1 MNNQVENSRMFKR
14 GSALGYLEDED
25 RFLTARADPEFSF
38 GVIGCGMMGQ
48 EHIYNALLV
57 GRAKIGGLYDPA
69 AKSIDAAT
77 RLIARNGQQE
87 APRIYAS
94 LAQAVADPDTDAL
107 IIATPNY
114 THIDVVRTVV
124 GSNKALFV
132 EKPIATT
139 VADAF
144 EVCQLAAAHSQ
155 PVRFG
160 LQYRYKSVYA
170 EALTEVFERR
180 SVGRVHSVNMLEH
193 RFPFLDKVQQWNKF
207 SAYTGGTLVE
217 KCCHY
222 FDLMNLFAGGNPQRI
237 FAVGNQAV
245 NFHNFVYDNK
255 KADGLD
261 QAQLSIQYDNGV
273 IGGFSL
279 CMFTPGTREE
289 LVVCGDAGR
298 VHASES
304 ARLGEANENRLEV
317 WRGENAASSVR
328 APEYPSYITK
338 AGHHGSTFFEHLSF
352 VDELS
357 GGVVSGPNLADG
369 LWSVAVGAAAQLSI
383 ERGAAVDVAEV
394 LPAGFDPA
402 HWVKTNFQ
410 ED

>member
-14 GSALGYLEDED
+14 GGALGYLEDED

-144 EVCQLAAAHSQ
+144 EMCQLAAAHSQ

-222 FDLMNLFAGGNPQRI
+222 FDLMNLFSGGNPQRV

-357 GGVVSGPNLADG
+357 GGVASGPNLADG

>member
-1 MNNQVENSRMFKR
+1 VNNQVENSRMFKR

-69 AKSIDAAT
+69 AKSIDTAK

>member
-14 GSALGYLEDED
+14 GGALGYLEDED
-25 RFLTARADPEFSF
+25 RFLTARADPEFTF

-94 LAQAVADPDTDAL
+94 LAQAGAAPDTDAL
-107 IIATPNY
+107 ILATPNY

-144 EVCQLAAAHSQ
+144 ELCQLAAAHSQ

-222 FDLMNLFAGGNPQRI
+222 FDLMNLFSGGNPERV

-357 GGVVSGPNLADG
+357 GGEVSGPNLADG

-402 HWVKTNFQ
+402 QWVKTNYQ
-410 ED
+410 EG

>member
-222 FDLMNLFAGGNPQRI
+222 FDLMNLFAGGNPQRV

-357 GGVVSGPNLADG
+357 GGVASGPNLADG

-410 ED
+410 EG

>member
-222 FDLMNLFAGGNPQRI
+222 FDLMNVFAGGNPQRI

-328 APEYPSYITK
+328 APDYPSYITK

-383 ERGAAVDVAEV
+383 ERGVAVDVAEV

>member
-222 FDLMNLFAGGNPQRI
+222 FDLMNLFAGGNPRQV

>member
-77 RLIARNGQQE
+77 RLIARNGHQE

-222 FDLMNLFAGGNPQRI
+222 FDLMNLFAGGNPQRV

-261 QAQLSIQYDNGV
+261 QAQLSIRYDNGV

-383 ERGAAVDVAEV
+383 ERGVAVDVAEV

>member
-1 MNNQVENSRMFKR
+1 MFKR

-222 FDLMNLFAGGNPQRI
+222 FDLMNLLAGGNPQRV

>member
-222 FDLMNLFAGGNPQRI
+222 FDLMNLFAGGNPQRV

-357 GGVVSGPNLADG
+357 GGVASGPNLADG

>member
-14 GSALGYLEDED
+14 GGALGYLEDED

-357 GGVVSGPNLADG
+357 GGVASGPNLADG

>member
-222 FDLMNLFAGGNPQRI
+222 FDLMNLFSGGNPQRV

-383 ERGAAVDVAEV
+383 ERGVAVDVAEV

>member
-222 FDLMNLFAGGNPQRI
+222 FDLMNLFAGGNPQRV

>member
-1 MNNQVENSRMFKR
+1 VNNQVENSRMFKR

-222 FDLMNLFAGGNPQRI
+222 FDLMNLFSGGNPQRV

-357 GGVVSGPNLADG
+357 GGVASGPNLADG

>member
-222 FDLMNLFAGGNPQRI
+222 FDLMNLFAVGNPQRV

-298 VHASES
+298 VHARES

-383 ERGAAVDVAEV
+383 ERGAAVDVVEV

-402 HWVKTNFQ
+402 QWVKTNYQ
-410 ED
+410 EG

>member
-94 LAQAVADPDTDAL
+94 LAQAVADPGTDAL

-222 FDLMNLFAGGNPQRI
+222 FDLMNLFAGGNPQRV

-304 ARLGEANENRLEV
+304 ARLGEV
-317 WRGENAASSVR
+317 
-328 APEYPSYITK
+328 
-338 AGHHGSTFFEHLSF
+338 
-352 VDELS
+352 
-357 GGVVSGPNLADG
+357 
-369 LWSVAVGAAAQLSI
+369 
-383 ERGAAVDVAEV
+383 
-394 LPAGFDPA
+394 
-402 HWVKTNFQ
+402 
-410 ED
+410 

>member
-222 FDLMNLFAGGNPQRI
+222 FDLMNLFAGGNPQRV

-357 GGVVSGPNLADG
+357 GGVASGPNLADG

-402 HWVKTNFQ
+402 HWVKTNYQ
-410 ED
+410 EG

>member
-14 GSALGYLEDED
+14 GGALGYLEDED
-25 RFLTARADPEFSF
+25 RFLTARADPEFTF

-402 HWVKTNFQ
+402 QWVKTNYQ
-410 ED
+410 EG

>member
-222 FDLMNLFAGGNPQRI
+222 FDLMNLFAGGNPQRV

-383 ERGAAVDVAEV
+383 ERGAAVDVVEV

>member
-14 GSALGYLEDED
+14 GGALGYLEDED
-25 RFLTARADPEFSF
+25 RFLTARADPEFTF

-57 GRAKIGGLYDPA
+57 GHAKIGGLYDPA

-144 EVCQLAAAHSQ
+144 ELCQLAAAHSQ

-222 FDLMNLFAGGNPQRI
+222 FDLMNLFSGGNPERV

-357 GGVVSGPNLADG
+357 GGVASGPNLADG

-402 HWVKTNFQ
+402 QWVKTNYQ
-410 ED
+410 EG

>member
-222 FDLMNLFAGGNPQRI
+222 FDLMNLFSGGNPQRV

-328 APEYPSYITK
+328 APDYPSYITK

>member
-222 FDLMNLFAGGNPQRI
+222 FDLMNLFSGGNPQRI

-328 APEYPSYITK
+328 APDYPSYITK

>member
-222 FDLMNLFAGGNPQRI
+222 FDLMNLFSGGNPQRV

-304 ARLGEANENRLEV
+304 ALLGEANENRLEV

-383 ERGAAVDVAEV
+383 ERGVAVDVAEV

-402 HWVKTNFQ
+402 HWVKTNYQ
-410 ED
+410 EG

>member
-222 FDLMNLFAGGNPQRI
+222 FDLMNLFSGGNPQRV

-357 GGVVSGPNLADG
+357 GGVASGPNLADG

>member
-222 FDLMNLFAGGNPQRI
+222 FDLMNLFAGGNPRQV

-383 ERGAAVDVAEV
+383 ERGAAVDVVEV

>member
-38 GVIGCGMMGQ
+38 GVIGCGIMGQ

-328 APEYPSYITK
+328 APDYPSYITK

>member
-1 MNNQVENSRMFKR
+1 
-14 GSALGYLEDED
+14 
-25 RFLTARADPEFSF
+25 
-38 GVIGCGMMGQ
+38 
-48 EHIYNALLV
+48 
-57 GRAKIGGLYDPA
+57 
-69 AKSIDAAT
+69 
-77 RLIARNGQQE
+77 
-87 APRIYAS
+87 
-94 LAQAVADPDTDAL
+94 
-107 IIATPNY
+107 
-114 THIDVVRTVV
+114 
-124 GSNKALFV
+124 
-132 EKPIATT
+132 
-139 VADAF
+139 
-144 EVCQLAAAHSQ
+144 
-155 PVRFG
+155 
-160 LQYRYKSVYA
+160 
-170 EALTEVFERR
+170 
-180 SVGRVHSVNMLEH
+180 MLEH
-193 RFPFLDKVQQWNKF
+193 RFPFLDKVGQWNKF

-222 FDLMNLFAGGNPQRI
+222 FDLMNLFAGANPQRV

-261 QAQLSIQYDNGV
+261 QAQMSIQYDNGV

-317 WRGENAASSVR
+317 WCGENGASSVR
-328 APEYPSYITK
+328 APEYPSYITA

-357 GGVVSGPNLADG
+357 GGAVSGPNLADG

-383 ERGAAVDVAEV
+383 ERGVAVDVAEV
-394 LPAGFDPA
+394 LPADFDA
-402 HWVKTNFQ
+402 AQWVKTSYQ
-410 ED
+410 EG